1 MRRLPTWIIVAIFAL
16 AAMIVLI
23 VINVISV
30 AMKPGDE
37 AQIRQAIAEMRQASL
52 ESRPGGVQE
61 YLSESFEMPED
72 VPSGSP
78 FENARGRVGSFIRRA
93 RFEELEISDIRIEIS
108 GKAAVAFI
116 RAKGSLNYPP
126 VPAAFSFDI
135 PDLQVDFRKETH
147 TRIFVVPDPTWVV
160 VKVSGVGQQDFA
172 Q

>member
-1 MRRLPTWIIVAIFAL
+1 MRRLPAWVVVAIFAL
-16 AAMIVLI
+16 AAMVVLI
-23 VINVISV
+23 VVNVISV

-72 VPSGSP
+72 VPPGSP

-93 RFEELEISDIRIEIS
+93 RFEELEISDIRVEIS

-116 RAKGSLNYPP
+116 HAKGSLSYPP

-147 TRIFVVPDPTWVV
+147 TRIFVVPDPSWVV
-160 VKVSGVGQQDFA
+160 VKVSGITAADITQ
-172 Q
+172 